1 MFDVVEYDK
10 IKEYENNIEPVV
22 AKLKEVCTLAR
33 IPMFVTCAVKNNS
46 KETKYKNEIVHGIVG
61 IKLRDDRI
69 ADILLRISGFKIKHP
84 KYVENALNA
93 LEKYLDE
100 IEIKGDENI
109 PNTTDSR
116 IDDLARIT
124 QSESRQNISA
134 FDLFDDE
141 EILRDEIKIKK
152 NTED

>member
-10 IKEYENNIEPVV
+10 TKEYENNVEPVV

-33 IPMFVTCAVKNNS
+33 IPMFVTCAVKNNM

-69 ADILLRISGFKIKHP
+69 ADILLRISRFKMKHP

-116 IDDLARIT
+116 IDDFARIT
-124 QSESRQNISA
+124 QSESPQDISV
-134 FDLFDDE
+134 FDFE
-141 EILRDEIKIKK
+141 EETSLTRRE
-152 NTED
+152 